1 MNESPLYLADLFR
14 ALGFFG
20 YRNMFY
26 NTMYIYFYLLAIK
39 LEGHLVGTLYL
50 VVIVLCLIVVGLYS
64 ITQLSTIHYSL
75 TVTVW

>member
-14 ALGFFG
+14 VLGFFG
-20 YRNMFY
+20 FRNMFY

-50 VVIVLCLIVVGLYS
+50 VGIVLC
-64 ITQLSTIHYSL
+64 
-75 TVTVW
+75 